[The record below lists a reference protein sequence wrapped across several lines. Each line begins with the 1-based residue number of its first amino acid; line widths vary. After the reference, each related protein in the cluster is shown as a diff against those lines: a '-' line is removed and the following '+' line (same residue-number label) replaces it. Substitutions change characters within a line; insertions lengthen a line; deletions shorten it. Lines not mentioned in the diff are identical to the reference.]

1 MDENISTLKGIGL
14 TMYEAQAYVTLTSLI
29 QATADEVSKSS
40 GIPRSKIYDV
50 LKKLSEKDFI
60 EIEDGRP
67 LTYVVKSPVEVL
79 SHEKEKID
87 SQIEDVIVRLTNI
100 YENGMSQVQA
110 PIWRIYGVEKI
121 INQELEIIQRAKNT
135 INMRI
140 GFLFEGEGE
149 ALIKAFKKRRNLKVN
164 ILASPTCYI
173 NNEEINIIKMFK
185 DQNINIQ
192 KAIQFLGVE
201 KAFPKRLTDN
211 LQCFRQ
217 VFLRAFFSICVGQK
231 VDIVVMKH
239 FVNHIQ
245 TPNVLTERKDG
256 LDVGFCR
263 DVTFPILIPS
273 DTDIRDSGSIS
284 DKLFHLREF
293 HLLRTPP
300 CLRRGEKASS
310 CFQEMMERCRFR
322 RTLCCTEDLYSAQI
336 RLQPGNQE
344 FSLRQFTPS
353 IRVVILD
360 PKGRILVLH
369 IDGQRR
375 TVLSARYSQDM
386 PNHTQ
391 FFILSASTFSKT
403 QTSMLLSPESNS
415 RTFFSTSS
423 AAPF

>member
-29 QATADEVSKSS
+29 QASADEVSKSS

-100 YENGMSQVQA
+100 YENGISQVQA

-149 ALIKAFKKRRNLKVN
+149 ALIKAFKKRRSLKVN

-192 KAIQFLGVE
+192 KADIPFVKVLISDSKEMMHTYTKFSQD
-201 KAFPKRLTDN
+201 KREVIPETAIGIWNKYEDVARN
-211 LQCFRQ
+211 YDER
-217 VFLRAFFSICVGQK
+217 
-231 VDIVVMKH
+231 
-239 FVNHIQ
+239 FVNQLEKIKK
-245 TPNVLTERKDG
+245 RKN
-256 LDVGFCR
+256 
-263 DVTFPILIPS
+263 
-273 DTDIRDSGSIS
+273 
-284 DKLFHLREF
+284 K
-293 HLLRTPP
+293 
-300 CLRRGEKASS
+300 K
-310 CFQEMMERCRFR
+310 
-322 RTLCCTEDLYSAQI
+322 
-336 RLQPGNQE
+336 
-344 FSLRQFTPS
+344 
-353 IRVVILD
+353 
-360 PKGRILVLH
+360 
-369 IDGQRR
+369 
-375 TVLSARYSQDM
+375 
-386 PNHTQ
+386 
-391 FFILSASTFSKT
+391 
-403 QTSMLLSPESNS
+403 
-415 RTFFSTSS
+415 
-423 AAPF
+423 

>member
-100 YENGMSQVQA
+100 YENGISQVQA

-192 KAIQFLGVE
+192 KADIPFVKVLISDSKEMMHTYTKFSQD
-201 KAFPKRLTDN
+201 KREVIPETAIGIWNKYEDVARN
-211 LQCFRQ
+211 YDER
-217 VFLRAFFSICVGQK
+217 
-231 VDIVVMKH
+231 
-239 FVNHIQ
+239 FVNQLEKIKK
-245 TPNVLTERKDG
+245 RKN
-256 LDVGFCR
+256 
-263 DVTFPILIPS
+263 
-273 DTDIRDSGSIS
+273 
-284 DKLFHLREF
+284 K
-293 HLLRTPP
+293 
-300 CLRRGEKASS
+300 K
-310 CFQEMMERCRFR
+310 
-322 RTLCCTEDLYSAQI
+322 
-336 RLQPGNQE
+336 
-344 FSLRQFTPS
+344 
-353 IRVVILD
+353 
-360 PKGRILVLH
+360 
-369 IDGQRR
+369 
-375 TVLSARYSQDM
+375 
-386 PNHTQ
+386 
-391 FFILSASTFSKT
+391 
-403 QTSMLLSPESNS
+403 
-415 RTFFSTSS
+415 
-423 AAPF
+423 